1 MKEKNYFWMY
11 RRDVLQNVRTYT
23 FIIVV
28 PHYSPINLIKA
39 KSPDVTAGTFENI
52 FEVFLQRLQVKLDTL
67 R

>member
-28 PHYSPINLIKA
+28 PHYSPINLLKA
-39 KSPDVTAGTFENI
+39 KKS
-52 FEVFLQRLQVKLDTL
+52 QRYRWDF
-67 R
+67 